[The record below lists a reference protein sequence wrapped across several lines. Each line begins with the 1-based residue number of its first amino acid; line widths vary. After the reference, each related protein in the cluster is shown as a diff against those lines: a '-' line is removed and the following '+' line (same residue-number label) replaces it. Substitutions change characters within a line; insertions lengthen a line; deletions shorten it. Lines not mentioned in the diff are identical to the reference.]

1 MKIKAVL
8 SSAGLA
14 NGTRERW
21 RKTNYLYNRMHFPII
36 GEAIYHDV
44 NGDKLLTIG
53 NVYLMVNSRSSNLEL
68 INNGQY
74 YHMYVDFRTV
84 PPLLGCELLEIDY
97 TNDHYLMHLIK
108 AMQTLIRENS
118 NEDHVSIKEKS
129 NTVVFKQLQTLLQVI
144 LLRLANKYG
153 LQTIEN
159 PKIEDAITY
168 IEGHYS
174 EYISNDDIAKML
186 HIDTRYFIR
195 LFNKHVGMTPHEYL
209 TQCRMEHAIEALR
222 QGKSVTETAL
232 SCGYQ
237 NENAFRMAFKRI
249 MGCTPTAFY
258 KTT

>member
-44 NGDKLLTIG
+44 NGEKLLTIG
-53 NVYLMVNSRSSNLEL
+53 NVYLMVNSRSSDLEL

-84 PPLLGCELLEIDY
+84 PPLLGSELLEIDY
-97 TNDHYLMHLIK
+97 TKDHYFMYLIK
-108 AMQTLIRENS
+108 AMQTLIQENAG
-118 NEDHVSIKEKS
+118 EDHVSIKEKS

-153 LQTIEN
+153 LQIIEN
-159 PKIEDAITY
+159 PKIEEAITY
-168 IEGHYS
+168 IEGNYS
-174 EYISNDDIAKML
+174 EYISNEDIAKML
-186 HIDTRYFIR
+186 R
-195 LFNKHVGMTPHEYL
+195 KKE
-209 TQCRMEHAIEALR
+209 
-222 QGKSVTETAL
+222 
-232 SCGYQ
+232 
-237 NENAFRMAFKRI
+237 
-249 MGCTPTAFY
+249 
-258 KTT
+258 